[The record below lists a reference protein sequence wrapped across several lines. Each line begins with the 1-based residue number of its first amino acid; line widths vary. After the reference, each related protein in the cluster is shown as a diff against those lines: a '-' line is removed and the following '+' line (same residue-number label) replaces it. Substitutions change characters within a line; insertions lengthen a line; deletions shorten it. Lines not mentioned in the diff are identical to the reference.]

1 MAQLTRV
8 AVMYGGKADEH
19 PISCISV
26 ASVLRALDTS
36 RFEPVLIGITK
47 QGEWIVDGE
56 DPRQWALDKGLPH
69 DIIAV
74 GSLRQHHRIGRRS
87 RHGPPRLSRSSG
99 NGAQREGKGECGK
112 GCFHADIVLII
123 AAYPARK
130 IRTTIRTALQTKKR
144 TGFPG
149 PNKNAGCKTTSAR
162 GRRCRAGSCRNG

>member
-56 DPRQWALDKGLPH
+56 DPRQWALDKGLPQ
-69 DIIAV
+69 V
-74 GSLRQHHRIGRRS
+74 ERTPGR
-87 RHGPPRLSRSSG
+87 
-99 NGAQREGKGECGK
+99 
-112 GCFHADIVLII
+112 
-123 AAYPARK
+123 
-130 IRTTIRTALQTKKR
+130 
-144 TGFPG
+144 
-149 PNKNAGCKTTSAR
+149 
-162 GRRCRAGSCRNG
+162 